1 MTEFE
6 VGNMTCGHCV
16 AAITK
21 AVQAADPGAKL
32 DIDLTTKRVRIEG
45 TADAERYAAAI
56 REAGY
61 QPVRT

>member
-6 VGNMTCGHCV
+6 VSNMTCGHCV

-21 AVQAADPGAKL
+21 AVQTADPGARL
-32 DIDLTTKRVRIEG
+32 DIDLATKRVRIEG

-61 QPVRT
+61 QPVRK